1 MITSNGNPDHF
12 YHSAPRTSTGPCEI
26 CMHGYAQ
33 CVIDHIHM
41 CISCAKTYV
50 EAELSLSSS

>member
-1 MITSNGNPDHF
+1 MITNGCPDHF

-41 CISCAKTYV
+41 CISCAKSYV